1 MLSGWHL
8 PVPPFVRQRGD
19 ALQITLWLHGEWLH
33 GDTLPAQVFL
43 RCEPD
48 NEEWLLTMK
57 GQQRD
62 GFWCY
67 RATLPLHEGQ
77 PTRRY
82 CFKLLWDDDQQW
94 FGPLGFSRVPPAQLG
109 QFAIDMPD
117 SGPDWVADQVFY
129 QIFPDRFASSEGDH
143 GVQNGSYHHH
153 AAGHAVAR
161 REWQQPLDDINAAS
175 TFYGGDLAGISQKIP
190 YLQRLGVTALYLNPI
205 FTAPSVHKYDT
216 QDYYQIDP
224 YLGGEAA
231 FLQLRMATRDA
242 GIKLVLDGVFNHTGD
257 SHHWFDRHQQGDNGA
272 CHHQDSP
279 YRGWFNFFPDG
290 RALDWKGNASL
301 PKLNFASEGVVNQI
315 YRGDDSVVR
324 YWLRPPYSIDGW
336 RLDVVHMLGEEGGAK
351 GNLRHLAGIYQAA
364 KEENPQAYILGEH
377 FGDARNWL
385 HAGVEDSA
393 MNYMGF
399 ALPVRGF
406 LAGQDVAYHPIKL
419 NAEDCAYW
427 MDEYR
432 AGLPHG
438 HQLRLFNQ
446 LDSHDT
452 ARFITLLNNDK
463 ARMQMALVW
472 LFSWIGVPCL
482 FYGDEIGLDGGN
494 DPFCRKP
501 FPWDQA
507 QWDNDLLKLCQ
518 RLAALRHKSMA
529 LRRGGCQVIYANGD
543 TLVFIRSYQRERVMV
558 AIQRISDINISLP
571 ASPLLNVAK
580 WLRQEGSS
588 ELYVTESGVNLQLS
602 GESVTLWRGVGER

>member
-19 ALQITLWLHGEWLH
+19 TFHITLWLHGEALQS
-33 GDTLPAQVFL
+33 DTLPTQVFL

-57 GQQRD
+57 GELHH
-62 GFWCY
+62 GFWRY

-82 CFKLLWDDDQQW
+82 CFKLLWDDNQQW
-94 FGPLGFSRVPPAQLG
+94 FGPLGFSVVPPAQLA
-109 QFAIDMPD
+109 QFALAFPD
-117 SGPDWVADQVFY
+117 RGPDWVADQIFY
-129 QIFPDRFASSEGDH
+129 QIFPDRFASSLGEH
-143 GVQNGSYHHH
+143 GVQDGSYFHH

-161 REWQQPLDDINAAS
+161 REWQYPLDDVNAAS
-175 TFYGGDLAGISQKIP
+175 TFYGGDLTGISQKIP
-190 YLQRLGVTALYLNPI
+190 YLQQLGVTALYLNPI

-216 QDYYQIDP
+216 QDYYQVDP
-224 YLGGEAA
+224 YLGGERA
-231 FLQLRMATRDA
+231 FLQLRAATQDA
-242 GIKLVLDGVFNHTGD
+242 GIKLILDGVFNHTGD
-257 SHHWFDRHQQGDNGA
+257 SHHWFDRHQQGENGA
-272 CHHQDSP
+272 CHHEDSP

-290 RALDWKGNASL
+290 RALNWKGNASL
-301 PKLNFASEGVVNQI
+301 PKLNFAHQDVVNKI
-315 YRGDDSVVR
+315 YRSDDSVVR

-364 KEENPQAYILGEH
+364 KQENPQAYILGEH
-377 FGDARNWL
+377 FGDARHWL

-406 LAGQDVAYHPIKL
+406 LAGLDVAYHPIKL
-419 NAEDCAYW
+419 TAKDCAYW

-432 AGLPHG
+432 AGLPHNQ
-438 HQLRLFNQ
+438 QLRLFNQ

-463 ARMQMALVW
+463 ARMAMALVW

-501 FPWDQA
+501 FPWDES
-507 QWDNDLLKLCQ
+507 QWDNNLLKLCQ
-518 RLAALRHKSMA
+518 RMAALRHKSLA
-529 LRRGGCQVIYANGD
+529 LRRGGCQVIHADGD
-543 TLVFIRSYQRERVMV
+543 SLVFIRSYQRERVLV
-558 AIQRISDINISLP
+558 ALQRNSDADIQLP
-571 ASPLLNVAK
+571 SSPLLNVTQ
-580 WLRQEGSS
+580 WRCLEGKSA
-588 ELYVTESGVNLQLS
+588 LNVTEVGANLQLL